1 MKRNWLMGV
10 GVVVIGLALV
20 LSMVGFSACSEGPTN
35 IGTIDISNQQTGI
48 WVSGEGEVTVTPD
61 IATLY
66 LGIEAKADSVAEAQ
80 SQAKEAMEAVMAAL
94 EDNGVDE
101 DDIQT
106 QYFSIYPQTRWDD
119 DKNEEIVTGYQVTN
133 MVTVKIRDIDN
144 IGAIIDAVAEAGG
157 DLTRINN
164 IAFSV
169 DDPSEYYE
177 EVRAEAM
184 ADAKSKAEQ
193 LASLAGIE
201 LGAPTYIYEGSVYS
215 PVDYRDMG
223 GMVVPTAI
231 EAYSTS
237 ISPGEL
243 EVTLSVQV
251 AYAIAQ

>member
-10 GVVVIGLALV
+10 GMVVISMALV
-20 LSMVGFSACSEGPTN
+20 FSLVGFSACSDGPTN

-80 SQAKEAMEAVMAAL
+80 SQAQEAMEAVMDAL

-106 QYFSIYPQTRWDD
+106 QYFSIDQDTRWDSD
-119 DKNEEIVTGYQVTN
+119 DDDYIVLGYEVTN
-133 MVTVKIRDIDN
+133 TVEVKVRDIDN
-144 IGAIIDAVAEAGG
+144 VGVIIDAVAETGG
-157 DLTRINN
+157 DLTRINY
-164 IAFSV
+164 ITFSV

-177 EVRAEAM
+177 EVREEAM
-184 ADAKSKAEQ
+184 ADAKAKAEQ
-193 LASLAGIE
+193 LASLAGVE
-201 LGAPTYIYEGSVYS
+201 LGAPTYISEGSVYN

-223 GMVVPTAI
+223 GMVVPMAI
-231 EAYSTS
+231 DESSTS

-243 EVTLSVQV
+243 EITLSVQV
-251 AYAIAQ
+251 AYAIEQ

>member
-10 GVVVIGLALV
+10 GMVVISLALV
-20 LSMVGFSACSEGPTN
+20 LSLVGFSACSDGPTN
-35 IGTIDISNQQTGI
+35 IGTIDITNQQTGI

-80 SQAKEAMEAVMAAL
+80 SQATGAMEAVMDAL
-94 EDNGVDE
+94 ADNGVDE

-106 QYFSIYPQTRWDD
+106 QYFSIDQDTRWSDD
-119 DKNEEIVTGYQVTN
+119 EYIIIGYEVNN
-133 MVTVKIRDIDN
+133 MVTVKIREIDN
-144 IGAIIDAVAEAGG
+144 VGVIIDAVAEAGG
-157 DLTRINN
+157 DLTRVNS

-184 ADAKSKAEQ
+184 ADAKAKAEQ
-193 LASLAGIE
+193 LASLAGVE

-223 GMVVPTAI
+223 GVVVPTAI
-231 EAYSTS
+231 VESSTA

-251 AYAIAQ
+251 AYAIES